1 MELSAKYAYKT
12 YEKKSFSSAAKE
24 LFISQPALSAAI
36 SRLEA
41 ELGFKIF
48 DRTTVPLSLTPQGR
62 IYIESL
68 EEIMESETIMKERIK
83 KLSESSYNRLSVGG
97 SCLAAYHI
105 LPFICAEFQKKYPSV
120 SMQIDMGNVGTYP
133 NLKDSKRKRS
143 IDILVGHRFPHEQYK
158 ITPILEETY
167 IIAMRKDYPGA
178 HKIMKHSVTLDE
190 IINKSYPED
199 KKIEDMSIFSHIK
212 FFGMSKPSTPAI
224 KMEKLL
230 GNYQTVNCTV
240 RNVLHSGMKFNLMQ
254 RGLGAIMTSDT
265 IVKIHKDKS
274 KDLIFFVPKSEEA
287 KQYIYIAQ
295 DVSFEPSDASRN
307 FMELAVEICQKGR
320 IFE

>member
-1 MELSAKYAYKT
+1 MELSARYAYKV
-12 YEKKSFSSAAKE
+12 YENKSFSSAAKD

-36 SRLEA
+36 SRLEK

-48 DRTTVPLSLTPQGR
+48 NRTTNPLTLTPQGS

-68 EEIMESETIMKERIK
+68 EEIMESESIMRQRIK
-83 KLSESSYNRLSVGG
+83 KLSESNYNRITVGG

-105 LPFICAEFQKKYPSV
+105 LPFLCAEFKKKYPSV
-120 SMQIDMGNVGTYP
+120 SMQIDMGNIGTYP
-133 NLKDSKRKRS
+133 NPKDNKRKRS
-143 IDILVGHRFPHEQYK
+143 VDVLVGHRFPHEQYK
-158 ITPILEETY
+158 ITPIIEETY
-167 IIAMRKDYPGA
+167 IIAMHKNYPGA
-178 HKIMKHSVTLDE
+178 EKIMKYSVTLDE
-190 IINKSYPED
+190 LINKSYPED
-199 KKIEDMSIFSHIK
+199 KKIEDMSIFNHIK

-265 IVKIHKDKS
+265 IIKIYQHKS

-287 KQYIYIAQ
+287 KQSIYIAQ
-295 DVSFEPSDASRN
+295 DVSFEPSDASSN
-307 FMELAVEICQKGR
+307 FMKLAIEVCKDGR